1 MRLNEVIKQ
10 VDLSKIAIKFYEEK
24 GLLKTKRDSN
34 GYRNY
39 TDKDISL
46 LKEISSYRKMGIGL
60 SDIKEIL
67 NDKSVLKQ
75 ILIEKKKEITISQ
88 NELEALEKFIENNN
102 IEELYDSVDYKTLAD
117 AIQNSIPGFYGYYFL
132 NHFLPYLQIRI
143 QTKEQQ
149 EAYNRLIEFW
159 DNTNIKIPFLMKLNS
174 WILFKLNSK
183 KSLIVQIEQ
192 IDSKIKEMLNPT
204 EEEYEKL
211 KKKVNE
217 GYKLKNSIFYKYSLI
232 GISQRKFMKELQN
245 KGYNDIFIP
254 SMIALSPKYKE
265 FYMPKN
271 KPSIVEIPRMNYIAV
286 RGTGNPNEEN
296 GDYQNTIGLLYG
308 IAYTIKMSYKGTHKI
323 DGFFE
328 YVVPPLE
335 GFWWQDGIKGTI
347 DYNNKGAMHFIS
359 IIRLPDFVTKADF
372 DWAVEEATKKK
383 KKIFQELSS

>member
-10 VDLSKIAIKFYEEK
+10 VDLSKRAIKFYEEK

-60 SDIKEIL
+60 LDIKKIL

-159 DNTNIKIPFLMKLNS
+159 DNTNIRIPFLMKLNS

-192 IDSKIKEMLNPT
+192 IDSQIKEMLNPT

-211 KKKVNE
+211 KKKVND

-254 SMIALSPKYKE
+254 SMIELSPKYKE
-265 FYMPKN
+265 YHNALMAIN
-271 KPSIVEIPRMNYIAV
+271 KRIC
-286 RGTGNPNEEN
+286 
-296 GDYQNTIGLLYG
+296 DDLDLYYDTNFNL
-308 IAYTIKMSYKGTHKI
+308 I
-323 DGFFE
+323 
-328 YVVPPLE
+328 
-335 GFWWQDGIKGTI
+335 
-347 DYNNKGAMHFIS
+347 
-359 IIRLPDFVTKADF
+359 
-372 DWAVEEATKKK
+372 KKK
-383 KKIFQELSS
+383 K

>member
-10 VDLSKIAIKFYEEK
+10 VDLSKRAIKFYEEK

-75 ILIEKKKEITISQ
+75 ILIEKKKEITILQ

-159 DNTNIKIPFLMKLNS
+159 DNTNIRIPFLMKLNS
-174 WILFKLNSK
+174 WIFFKLNSK

-192 IDSKIKEMLNPT
+192 IDSQIKEMLNPT

-211 KKKVNE
+211 KKKVND

-265 FYMPKN
+265 YHNALMAIN
-271 KPSIVEIPRMNYIAV
+271 KRIC
-286 RGTGNPNEEN
+286 
-296 GDYQNTIGLLYG
+296 DDLDLYYDTNFNL
-308 IAYTIKMSYKGTHKI
+308 I
-323 DGFFE
+323 
-328 YVVPPLE
+328 
-335 GFWWQDGIKGTI
+335 
-347 DYNNKGAMHFIS
+347 
-359 IIRLPDFVTKADF
+359 
-372 DWAVEEATKKK
+372 KKK
-383 KKIFQELSS
+383 K

>member
-10 VDLSKIAIKFYEEK
+10 VDLSKRAIKFYEEK

-102 IEELYDSVDYKTLAD
+102 IEELYDSVDYRTLAD

-159 DNTNIKIPFLMKLNS
+159 DNTNIRIPFLMKLNS

-192 IDSKIKEMLNPT
+192 IDSQIKEMLNPT

-211 KKKVNE
+211 KKKVND

-265 FYMPKN
+265 YHNALMAIN
-271 KPSIVEIPRMNYIAV
+271 KRIC
-286 RGTGNPNEEN
+286 
-296 GDYQNTIGLLYG
+296 DDLDLYYDTNFNL
-308 IAYTIKMSYKGTHKI
+308 I
-323 DGFFE
+323 
-328 YVVPPLE
+328 
-335 GFWWQDGIKGTI
+335 
-347 DYNNKGAMHFIS
+347 
-359 IIRLPDFVTKADF
+359 
-372 DWAVEEATKKK
+372 KKK
-383 KKIFQELSS
+383 K

>member
-10 VDLSKIAIKFYEEK
+10 VDLSKRAIKFYEEK
-24 GLLKTKRDSN
+24 NLLKPKRDNN

-46 LKEISSYRKMGIGL
+46 LKEISSYRKMGIAL
-60 SDIKEIL
+60 SDVKKIL
-67 NDKSVLKQ
+67 NDKDVLKQ

-88 NELEALEKFIENNN
+88 KELETLEKFIENNN
-102 IEELYDSVDYKTLAD
+102 VEELYNSVDYKTIVD

-132 NHFLPYLQIRI
+132 NHFLPYLQIKI

-149 EAYNRLIEFW
+149 EAYNRIIEFW
-159 DNTNIKIPFLMKLNS
+159 DNTNIRIPFLMKLNS

-192 IDSKIKEMLNPT
+192 IDSQIKEMLNPT

-217 GYKLKNSIFYKYSLI
+217 GYKLKNSIFYKYSVM

-265 FYMPKN
+265 YHNALMAIN
-271 KPSIVEIPRMNYIAV
+271 KRIC
-286 RGTGNPNEEN
+286 
-296 GDYQNTIGLLYG
+296 DDLDLYYDTNFNL
-308 IAYTIKMSYKGTHKI
+308 I
-323 DGFFE
+323 
-328 YVVPPLE
+328 
-335 GFWWQDGIKGTI
+335 
-347 DYNNKGAMHFIS
+347 
-359 IIRLPDFVTKADF
+359 
-372 DWAVEEATKKK
+372 KKK
-383 KKIFQELSS
+383 K

>member
-10 VDLSKIAIKFYEEK
+10 VDLSKRAIKFYEEK

-102 IEELYDSVDYKTLAD
+102 IEELYGSVDYKTLAD

-132 NHFLPYLQIRI
+132 NHFLPYLQIKI

-159 DNTNIKIPFLMKLNS
+159 DNTNIRIPFLMKLNS

-192 IDSKIKEMLNPT
+192 IDSQIKEMLNPT

-211 KKKVNE
+211 KKKVND

-265 FYMPKN
+265 YHNALMAIN
-271 KPSIVEIPRMNYIAV
+271 KRIC
-286 RGTGNPNEEN
+286 
-296 GDYQNTIGLLYG
+296 DDLDLY
-308 IAYTIKMSYKGTHKI
+308 YDTNFNLIKKRK
-323 DGFFE
+323 
-328 YVVPPLE
+328 
-335 GFWWQDGIKGTI
+335 
-347 DYNNKGAMHFIS
+347 
-359 IIRLPDFVTKADF
+359 
-372 DWAVEEATKKK
+372 
-383 KKIFQELSS
+383 

>member
-10 VDLSKIAIKFYEEK
+10 VDLSKRAIKFYEEK

-132 NHFLPYLQIRI
+132 NHFSPYLQIRI

-159 DNTNIKIPFLMKLNS
+159 DNTNIRIPFLMKLNS

-192 IDSKIKEMLNPT
+192 IDSQIKEMLNPT

-211 KKKVNE
+211 KKKVND

-254 SMIALSPKYKE
+254 SMIALSLKYKE
-265 FYMPKN
+265 YHNALMAIN
-271 KPSIVEIPRMNYIAV
+271 KRIC
-286 RGTGNPNEEN
+286 
-296 GDYQNTIGLLYG
+296 DDLDLYYDTNFNL
-308 IAYTIKMSYKGTHKI
+308 I
-323 DGFFE
+323 
-328 YVVPPLE
+328 
-335 GFWWQDGIKGTI
+335 
-347 DYNNKGAMHFIS
+347 
-359 IIRLPDFVTKADF
+359 
-372 DWAVEEATKKK
+372 KKK
-383 KKIFQELSS
+383 K

>member
-10 VDLSKIAIKFYEEK
+10 VNLSKRAIKFYEEK

-88 NELEALEKFIENNN
+88 NELEALEKFIGNNN
-102 IEELYDSVDYKTLAD
+102 IEELYNSVDYKTIAD

-159 DNTNIKIPFLMKLNS
+159 DNTNIRIPFLMKLNS

-192 IDSKIKEMLNPT
+192 IDSQIKEMLNPT

-211 KKKVNE
+211 KKKVND

-265 FYMPKN
+265 YHNALMAIN
-271 KPSIVEIPRMNYIAV
+271 KRIC
-286 RGTGNPNEEN
+286 
-296 GDYQNTIGLLYG
+296 DDLDLYYDTNFNL
-308 IAYTIKMSYKGTHKI
+308 I
-323 DGFFE
+323 
-328 YVVPPLE
+328 
-335 GFWWQDGIKGTI
+335 
-347 DYNNKGAMHFIS
+347 
-359 IIRLPDFVTKADF
+359 
-372 DWAVEEATKKK
+372 KKK
-383 KKIFQELSS
+383 K

>member
-10 VDLSKIAIKFYEEK
+10 VDLSKRAIKFYEEK

-60 SDIKEIL
+60 SDIKRIL
-67 NDKSVLKQ
+67 NDKNVLKQ
-75 ILIEKKKEITISQ
+75 ILIEKKKEITTSQ

-102 IEELYDSVDYKTLAD
+102 IEELYDSVDYKTIAD
-117 AIQNSIPGFYGYYFL
+117 AIQNSIPGFYGYYFF

-143 QTKEQQ
+143 QTQEQQ
-149 EAYNRLIEFW
+149 EAYNRIIEFW
-159 DNTNIKIPFLMKLNS
+159 DNTNIRIPFLMKLNS
-174 WILFKLNSK
+174 WIMFKLNFE
-183 KSLIVQIEQ
+183 KSLKSQIEQ
-192 IDSKIKEMLNPT
+192 IDSQIKKMLNPT

-217 GYKLKNSIFYKYSLI
+217 GYKLKNSIFYKYSLA

-265 FYMPKN
+265 YHNALMAIN
-271 KPSIVEIPRMNYIAV
+271 KRICDDLN
-286 RGTGNPNEEN
+286 
-296 GDYQNTIGLLYG
+296 LYYDTNFNL
-308 IAYTIKMSYKGTHKI
+308 I
-323 DGFFE
+323 
-328 YVVPPLE
+328 
-335 GFWWQDGIKGTI
+335 
-347 DYNNKGAMHFIS
+347 
-359 IIRLPDFVTKADF
+359 
-372 DWAVEEATKKK
+372 KKK
-383 KKIFQELSS
+383 K

>member
-10 VDLSKIAIKFYEEK
+10 VDLSKRAIKFYEEK

-60 SDIKEIL
+60 SDIKRIL

-159 DNTNIKIPFLMKLNS
+159 DNTNIRIPFLMKLNS

-192 IDSKIKEMLNPT
+192 IDSQIKEMLNPT

-217 GYKLKNSIFYKYSLI
+217 GYKLKNSIFYKYSLM

-265 FYMPKN
+265 YHNALMAIN
-271 KPSIVEIPRMNYIAV
+271 KRIC
-286 RGTGNPNEEN
+286 
-296 GDYQNTIGLLYG
+296 DDLDLYYD
-308 IAYTIKMSYKGTHKI
+308 INFNLI
-323 DGFFE
+323 
-328 YVVPPLE
+328 
-335 GFWWQDGIKGTI
+335 
-347 DYNNKGAMHFIS
+347 
-359 IIRLPDFVTKADF
+359 
-372 DWAVEEATKKK
+372 KKK
-383 KKIFQELSS
+383 K

>member
-10 VDLSKIAIKFYEEK
+10 VDLSKRAIKFYEEK

-34 GYRNY
+34 DYRNY

-159 DNTNIKIPFLMKLNS
+159 DNINIRIPFLMKLNS

-192 IDSKIKEMLNPT
+192 IDSQIKEMLNPT

-211 KKKVNE
+211 KKKVND
-217 GYKLKNSIFYKYSLI
+217 GYKLKNSIFFKYSLI

-265 FYMPKN
+265 YHNALMAIN
-271 KPSIVEIPRMNYIAV
+271 KRIC
-286 RGTGNPNEEN
+286 
-296 GDYQNTIGLLYG
+296 DDLDLYYDTNFNL
-308 IAYTIKMSYKGTHKI
+308 I
-323 DGFFE
+323 
-328 YVVPPLE
+328 
-335 GFWWQDGIKGTI
+335 
-347 DYNNKGAMHFIS
+347 
-359 IIRLPDFVTKADF
+359 
-372 DWAVEEATKKK
+372 KKK
-383 KKIFQELSS
+383 K

>member
-10 VDLSKIAIKFYEEK
+10 VDLSKRAIKFYEEK

-60 SDIKEIL
+60 SDIKKIL

-88 NELEALEKFIENNN
+88 NELEALERFIENNN

-159 DNTNIKIPFLMKLNS
+159 DNTNIRIPFLMKLNS

-192 IDSKIKEMLNPT
+192 IDSQIKEMLNPT

-211 KKKVNE
+211 KKKVND

-265 FYMPKN
+265 YHNALMAIN
-271 KPSIVEIPRMNYIAV
+271 KRIC
-286 RGTGNPNEEN
+286 
-296 GDYQNTIGLLYG
+296 DDLDLYYDTNFNL
-308 IAYTIKMSYKGTHKI
+308 I
-323 DGFFE
+323 
-328 YVVPPLE
+328 
-335 GFWWQDGIKGTI
+335 
-347 DYNNKGAMHFIS
+347 
-359 IIRLPDFVTKADF
+359 
-372 DWAVEEATKKK
+372 KKK
-383 KKIFQELSS
+383 K

>member
-10 VDLSKIAIKFYEEK
+10 VDLSKRAIKFYEEK

-67 NDKSVLKQ
+67 NDKSILKQ

-88 NELEALEKFIENNN
+88 NELKALEKFIENNN

-159 DNTNIKIPFLMKLNS
+159 DNTNIRIPFLMKLNS

-192 IDSKIKEMLNPT
+192 IDSQIKEILNPT

-211 KKKVNE
+211 KKKVND

-265 FYMPKN
+265 YHNALMAIN
-271 KPSIVEIPRMNYIAV
+271 KRIC
-286 RGTGNPNEEN
+286 
-296 GDYQNTIGLLYG
+296 DDLDLYYDTNFNL
-308 IAYTIKMSYKGTHKI
+308 I
-323 DGFFE
+323 
-328 YVVPPLE
+328 
-335 GFWWQDGIKGTI
+335 
-347 DYNNKGAMHFIS
+347 
-359 IIRLPDFVTKADF
+359 
-372 DWAVEEATKKK
+372 KKK
-383 KKIFQELSS
+383 K

>member
-10 VDLSKIAIKFYEEK
+10 VDLSKRAIKFYEEK

-132 NHFLPYLQIRI
+132 NHFLPYLQMRI

-159 DNTNIKIPFLMKLNS
+159 DNTNIRIPFLMKLNS
-174 WILFKLNSK
+174 WILFKLNFK

-192 IDSKIKEMLNPT
+192 IDSQIKEMLNPT

-211 KKKVNE
+211 KKKVND

-265 FYMPKN
+265 YHNALMAIN
-271 KPSIVEIPRMNYIAV
+271 KRIC
-286 RGTGNPNEEN
+286 
-296 GDYQNTIGLLYG
+296 DDLDLYYDTNFNL
-308 IAYTIKMSYKGTHKI
+308 I
-323 DGFFE
+323 
-328 YVVPPLE
+328 
-335 GFWWQDGIKGTI
+335 
-347 DYNNKGAMHFIS
+347 
-359 IIRLPDFVTKADF
+359 
-372 DWAVEEATKKK
+372 KKK
-383 KKIFQELSS
+383 K

>member
-10 VDLSKIAIKFYEEK
+10 VDLSKRAIKFYEEK

-159 DNTNIKIPFLMKLNS
+159 DNTNIRIPFLMKLNS

-192 IDSKIKEMLNPT
+192 IDSQIKEMLNPT

-211 KKKVNE
+211 KKKVND

-265 FYMPKN
+265 YHNSLMAIN
-271 KPSIVEIPRMNYIAV
+271 KRIC
-286 RGTGNPNEEN
+286 
-296 GDYQNTIGLLYG
+296 DDLDLYYDTNFNL
-308 IAYTIKMSYKGTHKI
+308 I
-323 DGFFE
+323 
-328 YVVPPLE
+328 
-335 GFWWQDGIKGTI
+335 
-347 DYNNKGAMHFIS
+347 
-359 IIRLPDFVTKADF
+359 
-372 DWAVEEATKKK
+372 KKK
-383 KKIFQELSS
+383 K

>member
-10 VDLSKIAIKFYEEK
+10 VDLSKRAIKLYEEK

-60 SDIKEIL
+60 SNIKEIL

-75 ILIEKKKEITISQ
+75 ILIEKKKEITIFQ
-88 NELEALEKFIENNN
+88 NELEALEKFIGNNN
-102 IEELYDSVDYKTLAD
+102 IEELYNSVDYKTIAD

-159 DNTNIKIPFLMKLNS
+159 DNTNIRIPFLMKLNS

-192 IDSKIKEMLNPT
+192 IDSQIKEMLNPT

-211 KKKVNE
+211 KKKVND

-245 KGYNDIFIP
+245 NGYNDIFIP

-265 FYMPKN
+265 YHNALMAIN
-271 KPSIVEIPRMNYIAV
+271 KRIC
-286 RGTGNPNEEN
+286 
-296 GDYQNTIGLLYG
+296 DDLDLY
-308 IAYTIKMSYKGTHKI
+308 YDTNFNLIKKRK
-323 DGFFE
+323 
-328 YVVPPLE
+328 
-335 GFWWQDGIKGTI
+335 
-347 DYNNKGAMHFIS
+347 
-359 IIRLPDFVTKADF
+359 
-372 DWAVEEATKKK
+372 
-383 KKIFQELSS
+383 

>member
-10 VDLSKIAIKFYEEK
+10 VDLSKRAIKFYEEK

-102 IEELYDSVDYKTLAD
+102 IEELYDSVNYKTLAD

-159 DNTNIKIPFLMKLNS
+159 DNTNIRIPFLMKLNS

-192 IDSKIKEMLNPT
+192 IDSQIKEMLNPT

-232 GISQRKFMKELQN
+232 GINQRKFMKELQN

-265 FYMPKN
+265 YHNALMAIN
-271 KPSIVEIPRMNYIAV
+271 KRIC
-286 RGTGNPNEEN
+286 
-296 GDYQNTIGLLYG
+296 DDLDLYYDTNFNL
-308 IAYTIKMSYKGTHKI
+308 I
-323 DGFFE
+323 
-328 YVVPPLE
+328 
-335 GFWWQDGIKGTI
+335 
-347 DYNNKGAMHFIS
+347 
-359 IIRLPDFVTKADF
+359 
-372 DWAVEEATKKK
+372 KKK
-383 KKIFQELSS
+383 K

>member
-10 VDLSKIAIKFYEEK
+10 VDLSKRAIKFYEEK

-60 SDIKEIL
+60 SDIKGIL

-102 IEELYDSVDYKTLAD
+102 IEELYVSVDYKTIAD

-159 DNTNIKIPFLMKLNS
+159 DNTNIRIPFLMKLNS

-192 IDSKIKEMLNPT
+192 IDLQIKEMLNPT

-217 GYKLKNSIFYKYSLI
+217 GYKLKNSVFYKYSLI

-265 FYMPKN
+265 YHNALMAIN
-271 KPSIVEIPRMNYIAV
+271 KRIC
-286 RGTGNPNEEN
+286 
-296 GDYQNTIGLLYG
+296 DDLDLYYDTNFNL
-308 IAYTIKMSYKGTHKI
+308 I
-323 DGFFE
+323 
-328 YVVPPLE
+328 
-335 GFWWQDGIKGTI
+335 
-347 DYNNKGAMHFIS
+347 
-359 IIRLPDFVTKADF
+359 
-372 DWAVEEATKKK
+372 KKK
-383 KKIFQELSS
+383 K

>member
-10 VDLSKIAIKFYEEK
+10 VDLSKRAIKIYEEK

-60 SDIKEIL
+60 SDIKKIL

-159 DNTNIKIPFLMKLNS
+159 DNTNIRIPFLMKLNS

-192 IDSKIKEMLNPT
+192 IDSQIKEMLNPT

-211 KKKVNE
+211 KKKVND

-265 FYMPKN
+265 YHNALMAIN
-271 KPSIVEIPRMNYIAV
+271 KRIC
-286 RGTGNPNEEN
+286 
-296 GDYQNTIGLLYG
+296 DDLDLYYDTNFNL
-308 IAYTIKMSYKGTHKI
+308 I
-323 DGFFE
+323 
-328 YVVPPLE
+328 
-335 GFWWQDGIKGTI
+335 
-347 DYNNKGAMHFIS
+347 
-359 IIRLPDFVTKADF
+359 
-372 DWAVEEATKKK
+372 KKK
-383 KKIFQELSS
+383 K

>member
-10 VDLSKIAIKFYEEK
+10 VDLSKRAIKFYEEK

-60 SDIKEIL
+60 SDVKRIL

-159 DNTNIKIPFLMKLNS
+159 DNTNIRIPFLMKLNS

-192 IDSKIKEMLNPT
+192 IDSQIKEMLNPT

-211 KKKVNE
+211 KKKVND

-265 FYMPKN
+265 YHNALMAIN
-271 KPSIVEIPRMNYIAV
+271 KRIC
-286 RGTGNPNEEN
+286 
-296 GDYQNTIGLLYG
+296 DDLDLY
-308 IAYTIKMSYKGTHKI
+308 YDTNFNLIKKRK
-323 DGFFE
+323 
-328 YVVPPLE
+328 
-335 GFWWQDGIKGTI
+335 
-347 DYNNKGAMHFIS
+347 
-359 IIRLPDFVTKADF
+359 
-372 DWAVEEATKKK
+372 
-383 KKIFQELSS
+383 

>member
-10 VDLSKIAIKFYEEK
+10 VDLSKRAIKFYEEK

-60 SDIKEIL
+60 SDIKKIL

-102 IEELYDSVDYKTLAD
+102 IEELYDSVEYKTLAD

-159 DNTNIKIPFLMKLNS
+159 DNTNIRIPFLMKLNS

-192 IDSKIKEMLNPT
+192 IDSQIKEMLNPT

-265 FYMPKN
+265 YHNALMAIN
-271 KPSIVEIPRMNYIAV
+271 KRIC
-286 RGTGNPNEEN
+286 
-296 GDYQNTIGLLYG
+296 DDLDLYYDTNFNL
-308 IAYTIKMSYKGTHKI
+308 I
-323 DGFFE
+323 
-328 YVVPPLE
+328 
-335 GFWWQDGIKGTI
+335 
-347 DYNNKGAMHFIS
+347 
-359 IIRLPDFVTKADF
+359 
-372 DWAVEEATKKK
+372 KKK
-383 KKIFQELSS
+383 K

>member
-1 MRLNEVIKQ
+1 MRLNKVIKQ
-10 VDLSKIAIKFYEEK
+10 VDLSKRAIKFYEEK
-24 GLLKTKRDSN
+24 GLLKTKRDIN

-159 DNTNIKIPFLMKLNS
+159 DNTNIRIPFLMKLNS

-192 IDSKIKEMLNPT
+192 IDSQIKEMLNPT

-211 KKKVNE
+211 KKKVND

-265 FYMPKN
+265 YHNALMAIN
-271 KPSIVEIPRMNYIAV
+271 KRIC
-286 RGTGNPNEEN
+286 
-296 GDYQNTIGLLYG
+296 DDLDLYYDTNFNL
-308 IAYTIKMSYKGTHKI
+308 I
-323 DGFFE
+323 
-328 YVVPPLE
+328 
-335 GFWWQDGIKGTI
+335 
-347 DYNNKGAMHFIS
+347 
-359 IIRLPDFVTKADF
+359 
-372 DWAVEEATKKK
+372 KKK
-383 KKIFQELSS
+383 K

>member
-10 VDLSKIAIKFYEEK
+10 VDLSKRAIKFYEEK

-88 NELEALEKFIENNN
+88 NELEALERFIENNN

-159 DNTNIKIPFLMKLNS
+159 DNTNIRIPFLMKLNS

-192 IDSKIKEMLNPT
+192 IDSQIKEMLNPT

-211 KKKVNE
+211 KKKVNN

-265 FYMPKN
+265 YHNALMAIN
-271 KPSIVEIPRMNYIAV
+271 KRIC
-286 RGTGNPNEEN
+286 
-296 GDYQNTIGLLYG
+296 DDLDLYYD
-308 IAYTIKMSYKGTHKI
+308 INFNLI
-323 DGFFE
+323 
-328 YVVPPLE
+328 
-335 GFWWQDGIKGTI
+335 
-347 DYNNKGAMHFIS
+347 
-359 IIRLPDFVTKADF
+359 
-372 DWAVEEATKKK
+372 KKK
-383 KKIFQELSS
+383 K

>member
-10 VDLSKIAIKFYEEK
+10 VDLSKRAIKFYEEK

-60 SDIKEIL
+60 SDIKRIL

-159 DNTNIKIPFLMKLNS
+159 DNTNIRIPFLMKLNS

-192 IDSKIKEMLNPT
+192 IDSQIKEMLNPT

-211 KKKVNE
+211 KKKVND

-265 FYMPKN
+265 YHNALMTIN
-271 KPSIVEIPRMNYIAV
+271 KRIC
-286 RGTGNPNEEN
+286 
-296 GDYQNTIGLLYG
+296 DDLDLYYDTNFNL
-308 IAYTIKMSYKGTHKI
+308 I
-323 DGFFE
+323 
-328 YVVPPLE
+328 
-335 GFWWQDGIKGTI
+335 
-347 DYNNKGAMHFIS
+347 
-359 IIRLPDFVTKADF
+359 
-372 DWAVEEATKKK
+372 KKK
-383 KKIFQELSS
+383 K

>member
-10 VDLSKIAIKFYEEK
+10 VNLSKRAIKFYEEK

-159 DNTNIKIPFLMKLNS
+159 DNTNIRIPFLMKLNS

-192 IDSKIKEMLNPT
+192 IDSQIKEMLNPT

-211 KKKVNE
+211 KKKVND

-265 FYMPKN
+265 YHNALMAIN
-271 KPSIVEIPRMNYIAV
+271 KRIC
-286 RGTGNPNEEN
+286 
-296 GDYQNTIGLLYG
+296 DDLDLYYDTNFNL
-308 IAYTIKMSYKGTHKI
+308 I
-323 DGFFE
+323 
-328 YVVPPLE
+328 
-335 GFWWQDGIKGTI
+335 
-347 DYNNKGAMHFIS
+347 
-359 IIRLPDFVTKADF
+359 
-372 DWAVEEATKKK
+372 KKK
-383 KKIFQELSS
+383 K

>member
-10 VDLSKIAIKFYEEK
+10 VDLSKRAIKFYEEK

-60 SDIKEIL
+60 SDIKGIL

-75 ILIEKKKEITISQ
+75 ILIEKKKEITILQ

-159 DNTNIKIPFLMKLNS
+159 DNTNIRIPFLMKLNS

-192 IDSKIKEMLNPT
+192 IDSQIREMLNPT

-211 KKKVNE
+211 KKKVND

-265 FYMPKN
+265 YHNALMAIN
-271 KPSIVEIPRMNYIAV
+271 KRIC
-286 RGTGNPNEEN
+286 
-296 GDYQNTIGLLYG
+296 DDLDLYYDTNFNL
-308 IAYTIKMSYKGTHKI
+308 I
-323 DGFFE
+323 
-328 YVVPPLE
+328 
-335 GFWWQDGIKGTI
+335 
-347 DYNNKGAMHFIS
+347 
-359 IIRLPDFVTKADF
+359 
-372 DWAVEEATKKK
+372 KKK
-383 KKIFQELSS
+383 K

>member
-1 MRLNEVIKQ
+1 MKVYEIKWSFIKQ
-10 VDLSKIAIKFYEEK
+10 VDLSKRAIKFYEEK

-265 FYMPKN
+265 YHNALMAIN
-271 KPSIVEIPRMNYIAV
+271 KRIC
-286 RGTGNPNEEN
+286 
-296 GDYQNTIGLLYG
+296 DDLDLYYDTNFNL
-308 IAYTIKMSYKGTHKI
+308 I
-323 DGFFE
+323 
-328 YVVPPLE
+328 
-335 GFWWQDGIKGTI
+335 
-347 DYNNKGAMHFIS
+347 
-359 IIRLPDFVTKADF
+359 
-372 DWAVEEATKKK
+372 KKK
-383 KKIFQELSS
+383 K

>member
-10 VDLSKIAIKFYEEK
+10 VDLSKRAIKFYEEK
-24 GLLKTKRDSN
+24 GLLKTKRDNN

-159 DNTNIKIPFLMKLNS
+159 DNTNIRIPFLMKLNS

-192 IDSKIKEMLNPT
+192 IDSQIKEMLNPT

-211 KKKVNE
+211 KKKVND

-265 FYMPKN
+265 YHNALMAIN
-271 KPSIVEIPRMNYIAV
+271 KRIC
-286 RGTGNPNEEN
+286 
-296 GDYQNTIGLLYG
+296 DDLDLYYDTNFNL
-308 IAYTIKMSYKGTHKI
+308 I
-323 DGFFE
+323 
-328 YVVPPLE
+328 
-335 GFWWQDGIKGTI
+335 
-347 DYNNKGAMHFIS
+347 
-359 IIRLPDFVTKADF
+359 
-372 DWAVEEATKKK
+372 KKK
-383 KKIFQELSS
+383 K

>member
-10 VDLSKIAIKFYEEK
+10 VDLSKRAIKFYEEK

-60 SDIKEIL
+60 SDIKKIL

-102 IEELYDSVDYKTLAD
+102 IEELYDSVEYKTLAD

-159 DNTNIKIPFLMKLNS
+159 DNTNIRIPFLMKLNS
-174 WILFKLNSK
+174 WILFELNSK

-192 IDSKIKEMLNPT
+192 IYSQIKEMLNPT

-265 FYMPKN
+265 YHNALMAIN
-271 KPSIVEIPRMNYIAV
+271 KRIC
-286 RGTGNPNEEN
+286 
-296 GDYQNTIGLLYG
+296 DDLDLYYDTNFNL
-308 IAYTIKMSYKGTHKI
+308 I
-323 DGFFE
+323 
-328 YVVPPLE
+328 
-335 GFWWQDGIKGTI
+335 
-347 DYNNKGAMHFIS
+347 
-359 IIRLPDFVTKADF
+359 
-372 DWAVEEATKKK
+372 KKK
-383 KKIFQELSS
+383 K

>member
-10 VDLSKIAIKFYEEK
+10 VDLSKRAIKFYEEK

-46 LKEISSYRKMGIGL
+46 LKEISSYRKMGIRL

-132 NHFLPYLQIRI
+132 NHFLPYLQIKI

-159 DNTNIKIPFLMKLNS
+159 DNANIRIPFLMKLNS

-192 IDSKIKEMLNPT
+192 IDSQIKEMLNPT

-211 KKKVNE
+211 KKKVND

-265 FYMPKN
+265 YHNALMAIN
-271 KPSIVEIPRMNYIAV
+271 KRIC
-286 RGTGNPNEEN
+286 
-296 GDYQNTIGLLYG
+296 DDLDLYYDTNFNL
-308 IAYTIKMSYKGTHKI
+308 I
-323 DGFFE
+323 
-328 YVVPPLE
+328 
-335 GFWWQDGIKGTI
+335 
-347 DYNNKGAMHFIS
+347 
-359 IIRLPDFVTKADF
+359 
-372 DWAVEEATKKK
+372 KKK
-383 KKIFQELSS
+383 K

>member
-10 VDLSKIAIKFYEEK
+10 VDLSKRAIKFYEEK

-60 SDIKEIL
+60 SDIKRIL
-67 NDKSVLKQ
+67 NDKSILKQ
-75 ILIEKKKEITISQ
+75 ILIEKKKEITIFQ
-88 NELEALEKFIENNN
+88 NEIEALEKFIENNN
-102 IEELYDSVDYKTLAD
+102 IEELYDSVDYKTIAD

-159 DNTNIKIPFLMKLNS
+159 DNTNIRIPFLMKLNS

-192 IDSKIKEMLNPT
+192 IDSQIKEMLNPT

-217 GYKLKNSIFYKYSLI
+217 GFKLKNSIFYKYSLI

-265 FYMPKN
+265 YHNALMAIN
-271 KPSIVEIPRMNYIAV
+271 KRIC
-286 RGTGNPNEEN
+286 
-296 GDYQNTIGLLYG
+296 DDLDLYYDTNFNL
-308 IAYTIKMSYKGTHKI
+308 I
-323 DGFFE
+323 
-328 YVVPPLE
+328 
-335 GFWWQDGIKGTI
+335 
-347 DYNNKGAMHFIS
+347 
-359 IIRLPDFVTKADF
+359 
-372 DWAVEEATKKK
+372 KKK
-383 KKIFQELSS
+383 K

>member
-10 VDLSKIAIKFYEEK
+10 VDLSKRAIKFYEEK

-159 DNTNIKIPFLMKLNS
+159 DNTNIRIPFLMKLNS
-174 WILFKLNSK
+174 WILFKLNFK

-192 IDSKIKEMLNPT
+192 IDSQIKEMLNPT

-211 KKKVNE
+211 KKKVND

-265 FYMPKN
+265 YHNALMAIN
-271 KPSIVEIPRMNYIAV
+271 KRIC
-286 RGTGNPNEEN
+286 
-296 GDYQNTIGLLYG
+296 DDLDLYYDTNFNL
-308 IAYTIKMSYKGTHKI
+308 I
-323 DGFFE
+323 
-328 YVVPPLE
+328 
-335 GFWWQDGIKGTI
+335 
-347 DYNNKGAMHFIS
+347 
-359 IIRLPDFVTKADF
+359 
-372 DWAVEEATKKK
+372 KKK
-383 KKIFQELSS
+383 K

>member
-10 VDLSKIAIKFYEEK
+10 VDLSKRAIKFYEEK

-67 NDKSVLKQ
+67 NDKSILKQ

-159 DNTNIKIPFLMKLNS
+159 DNTNIRIPFLMKLNS

-192 IDSKIKEMLNPT
+192 IDSQIKEMLNPT

-211 KKKVNE
+211 KKKVND

-265 FYMPKN
+265 YHNALMAIN
-271 KPSIVEIPRMNYIAV
+271 KRIC
-286 RGTGNPNEEN
+286 
-296 GDYQNTIGLLYG
+296 DDLDLYYDTNFNL
-308 IAYTIKMSYKGTHKI
+308 I
-323 DGFFE
+323 
-328 YVVPPLE
+328 
-335 GFWWQDGIKGTI
+335 
-347 DYNNKGAMHFIS
+347 
-359 IIRLPDFVTKADF
+359 
-372 DWAVEEATKKK
+372 KKK
-383 KKIFQELSS
+383 K

>member
-10 VDLSKIAIKFYEEK
+10 VDLSKRAIKFYEEK

-132 NHFLPYLQIRI
+132 NHFLPYLQMRI

-159 DNTNIKIPFLMKLNS
+159 DNTNIRIPFLMKLNS

-192 IDSKIKEMLNPT
+192 IDSQIKEMLNPT
-204 EEEYEKL
+204 EEKYEKL
-211 KKKVNE
+211 KKKVND

-265 FYMPKN
+265 YHNALMAIN
-271 KPSIVEIPRMNYIAV
+271 KRIC
-286 RGTGNPNEEN
+286 
-296 GDYQNTIGLLYG
+296 DDLDLYYDTNFNL
-308 IAYTIKMSYKGTHKI
+308 I
-323 DGFFE
+323 
-328 YVVPPLE
+328 
-335 GFWWQDGIKGTI
+335 
-347 DYNNKGAMHFIS
+347 
-359 IIRLPDFVTKADF
+359 
-372 DWAVEEATKKK
+372 KKK
-383 KKIFQELSS
+383 K

>member
-10 VDLSKIAIKFYEEK
+10 VDLSKRAIKFYEEK

-60 SDIKEIL
+60 SDIKRIL

-159 DNTNIKIPFLMKLNS
+159 DNTNIRIPFLMKLNS

-192 IDSKIKEMLNPT
+192 IDSQIKEMLNPT

-232 GISQRKFMKELQN
+232 GISQRRFMKELQN

-254 SMIALSPKYKE
+254 NMIALSPKYKE
-265 FYMPKN
+265 YHNALMAIN
-271 KPSIVEIPRMNYIAV
+271 KRIC
-286 RGTGNPNEEN
+286 
-296 GDYQNTIGLLYG
+296 DDLDLYYDTNFNL
-308 IAYTIKMSYKGTHKI
+308 I
-323 DGFFE
+323 
-328 YVVPPLE
+328 
-335 GFWWQDGIKGTI
+335 
-347 DYNNKGAMHFIS
+347 
-359 IIRLPDFVTKADF
+359 
-372 DWAVEEATKKK
+372 KKK
-383 KKIFQELSS
+383 K

>member
-10 VDLSKIAIKFYEEK
+10 VDLSKRAIKFYEEK

-159 DNTNIKIPFLMKLNS
+159 DNTNIRIPFLMKLNS

-192 IDSKIKEMLNPT
+192 IDSQIKEMLNPT

-232 GISQRKFMKELQN
+232 GISQRKFMKKLQN

-265 FYMPKN
+265 YHNALMAIN
-271 KPSIVEIPRMNYIAV
+271 KRIC
-286 RGTGNPNEEN
+286 
-296 GDYQNTIGLLYG
+296 DDLDLYYDTNFNL
-308 IAYTIKMSYKGTHKI
+308 I
-323 DGFFE
+323 
-328 YVVPPLE
+328 
-335 GFWWQDGIKGTI
+335 
-347 DYNNKGAMHFIS
+347 
-359 IIRLPDFVTKADF
+359 
-372 DWAVEEATKKK
+372 KKK
-383 KKIFQELSS
+383 K

>member
-10 VDLSKIAIKFYEEK
+10 VDLSKRAIKFYEEK

-159 DNTNIKIPFLMKLNS
+159 DNTNIRIPFLMKLNS

-192 IDSKIKEMLNPT
+192 IDSQIKEMLNPT

-211 KKKVNE
+211 KKKVNG

-265 FYMPKN
+265 YHNALMAIN
-271 KPSIVEIPRMNYIAV
+271 KRIC
-286 RGTGNPNEEN
+286 
-296 GDYQNTIGLLYG
+296 DDLDLYYDTNFNL
-308 IAYTIKMSYKGTHKI
+308 I
-323 DGFFE
+323 
-328 YVVPPLE
+328 
-335 GFWWQDGIKGTI
+335 
-347 DYNNKGAMHFIS
+347 
-359 IIRLPDFVTKADF
+359 
-372 DWAVEEATKKK
+372 KKK
-383 KKIFQELSS
+383 K

>member
-10 VDLSKIAIKFYEEK
+10 VDLSKRAIKFYEEK

-159 DNTNIKIPFLMKLNS
+159 DNTNIRIPFLMKLNS

-192 IDSKIKEMLNPT
+192 IDSQIKEMLNPT

-211 KKKVNE
+211 KKKVND

-245 KGYNDIFIP
+245 KRYNDIFIP

-265 FYMPKN
+265 YHNALMAIN
-271 KPSIVEIPRMNYIAV
+271 KRIC
-286 RGTGNPNEEN
+286 
-296 GDYQNTIGLLYG
+296 DDLDLYYDTNFNL
-308 IAYTIKMSYKGTHKI
+308 I
-323 DGFFE
+323 
-328 YVVPPLE
+328 
-335 GFWWQDGIKGTI
+335 
-347 DYNNKGAMHFIS
+347 
-359 IIRLPDFVTKADF
+359 
-372 DWAVEEATKKK
+372 KKK
-383 KKIFQELSS
+383 K